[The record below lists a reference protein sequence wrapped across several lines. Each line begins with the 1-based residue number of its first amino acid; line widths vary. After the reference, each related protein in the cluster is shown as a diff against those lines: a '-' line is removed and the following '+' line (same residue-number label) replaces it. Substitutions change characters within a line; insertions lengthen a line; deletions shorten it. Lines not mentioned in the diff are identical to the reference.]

1 MGEVYRAVDT
11 RVGRTVAIKV
21 LAADGA
27 ERPGRRQR
35 FEREA
40 RAIARL
46 NHPHICTLYDVGEDG
61 GTEFLVME
69 YLEGETLAT
78 RLAREPM
85 PLRESLRHGVALA
98 GAPAGAP
105 PEGSIH
111 RDLQPSNRVLTRS
124 GRQPPHFA
132 LAELRHP
139 TLLAPPPHDET
150 TLDGLSPEGTL
161 MGTIAYMSPEHLAG
175 RTVDARTDIYA
186 LGLILYEMITG
197 RRAFTHAS
205 QASLIAAIMTEDPPP
220 IAALRPDTPASVE
233 RIVATALAKDPDK
246 RWQDAADLSRELE
259 WAAGGPHTVDP
270 PPPSGRRR
278 LATAAAAL
286 ILATVGASA
295 WLWRQAPD
303 NGTARRSGVTAA
315 HVQPPHLLLL
325 PSPPPRH

>member
-98 GAPAGAP
+98 GALARAP
-105 PEGSIH
+105 RGGIIH
-111 RDLQPSNRVLTRS
+111 PDPKPRNGMLTES
-124 GRQPPHFA
+124 GGKLPDFG
-132 LAELRHP
+132 LAKLPDP
-139 TLLAPPPHDET
+139 TLLETPPEPAH
-150 TLDGLSPEGTL
+150 
-161 MGTIAYMSPEHLAG
+161 
-175 RTVDARTDIYA
+175 
-186 LGLILYEMITG
+186 
-197 RRAFTHAS
+197 RA
-205 QASLIAAIMTEDPPP
+205 
-220 IAALRPDTPASVE
+220 
-233 RIVATALAKDPDK
+233 
-246 RWQDAADLSRELE
+246 
-259 WAAGGPHTVDP
+259 
-270 PPPSGRRR
+270 
-278 LATAAAAL
+278 
-286 ILATVGASA
+286 
-295 WLWRQAPD
+295 
-303 NGTARRSGVTAA
+303 
-315 HVQPPHLLLL
+315 
-325 PSPPPRH
+325 